1 MTMIQWGGNFLSF
14 CKIFNQT
21 PQEIEG
27 KEIASVFLR
36 KIVLVIKKKKKV
48 EKIEVE
54 QRLKIIG
61 IVEEE
66 DVITYLNRKIIENK
80 VSVESYSRL
89 KVKCKNSDYLN
100 QVRGALEQEAMWCH
114 LFLILLTKPIKF
126 LELFKSC
133 WLSLE

>member
-1 MTMIQWGGNFLSF
+1 MVISSAFA
-14 CKIFNQT
+14 KIFNQT

-27 KEIASVFLR
+27 KEIAISLF
-36 KIVLVIKKKKKV
+36 KEDSAGDKEKKEV